1 LRVEVAEAEDERGI
15 LVRVRELLEDADRFL
30 AASLRLIALDQ
41 SERSGTRTPF
51 DGDLQ
56 VLGHADHDAAA
67 REVLRHQLVRQL
79 DLGGNDLLEYGIALS
94 SSPVVAPTIPAS
106 KSSASTLPLSS
117 LALALS
123 NSLRASSVSP
133 FAYAWNA

>member
-1 LRVEVAEAEDERGI
+1 VSAAA
-15 LVRVRELLEDADRFL
+15 REPHSTADL
-30 AASLRLIALDQ
+30 H
-41 SERSGTRTPF
+41 
-51 DGDLQ
+51 
-56 VLGHADHDAAA
+56 VLGHADYDAAA

-133 FAYAWNA
+133 FAYAWSA